1 MFTSSNSSG
10 TALEDVNDTERGI
23 AISEKDI
30 NNVSDREQP
39 IMTKEEEA
47 GYQAA
52 APTPVGNGPP
62 NGGLRAWLV
71 VVGAWCT
78 SFCSFGW
85 INSTFTCAQRAEM
98 KDYSRLTV
106 S

>member
-10 TALEDVNDTERGI
+10 TALEDVNENERGI
-23 AISEKDI
+23 ATSEKDI
-30 NNVSDREQP
+30 NNVSDREEP
-39 IMTKEEEA
+39 FMTKEEEA
-47 GYQAA
+47 GYQSS
-52 APTPVGNGPP
+52 APVPTGSEPP

-85 INSTFTCAQRAEM
+85 INST
-98 KDYSRLTV
+98 SI
-106 S
+106 